1 MSPSSPGTRSS
12 ALETKVSTSVRFQ
25 LPTSTRTTT
34 TTDLEVCD
42 PRPACSLLNYAFT
55 PCDGD
60 YLVAL
65 LIMAAL
71 VLVTYFF
78 MGLDRNDKAPSD
90 IRQEGTRDKE
100 AEQGN
105 PRSTNEFVKFT
116 FNFPVMCVN

>member
-1 MSPSSPGTRSS
+1 
-12 ALETKVSTSVRFQ
+12 
-25 LPTSTRTTT
+25 
-34 TTDLEVCD
+34 
-42 PRPACSLLNYAFT
+42 
-55 PCDGD
+55 
-60 YLVAL
+60 
-65 LIMAAL
+65 MAAL